1 MNKILAQIEE
11 TNALLTKMEEHLR
24 SLTLPPDLREYKRK
38 GFKEDTSIS
47 PKKSRCKKYN
57 VNL

>member
-11 TNALLTKMEEHLR
+11 TNIILTKVEEHLR

-38 GFKEDTSIS
+38 GFKDE
-47 PKKSRCKKYN
+47 
-57 VNL
+57 

>member
-11 TNALLTKMEEHLR
+11 TNVILTKVEEHLR

-38 GFKEDTSIS
+38 GFKDE
-47 PKKSRCKKYN
+47 
-57 VNL
+57 